1 MLKIYGVP
9 VSVHTR
15 KVIVTAIEKQ
25 LPFEIEPVI
34 PFQPPANW
42 HSISPTGL
50 IPAIQDGDFVLADS
64 AAICAYVDRVNPEKS
79 IYPKDHRSYGRAL
92 WLEAY
97 AGSALN
103 RNVIHGL
110 FFQKIIRPGMLNEP
124 TDTDEMDRI
133 LLHEMP
139 KVFGYIESQLNG
151 DYLVDGELSVADIA
165 LTSNLINYHYL
176 GFEVDGNRYPKLKA
190 YFARLIRR
198 PSFAKALAAEKSFAE
213 GMGLDRG
220 FVGDLSKVA

>member
-15 KVIVTAIEKQ
+15 KVIVAAIEKQ

-42 HSISPTGL
+42 DSLSPTGL
-50 IPAIQDGDFVLADS
+50 IPAIQDGDFALADS
-64 AAICAYVDRVNPEKS
+64 AAICAYLERVHPQQS
-79 IYPKDHRSYGRAL
+79 IYPKNHQSYGRAL
-92 WLEAY
+92 WFEAY
-97 AGSALN
+97 VGGTLN

-110 FFQKIIRPGMLNEP
+110 FFQKIIRPGMLNELS
-124 TDTDEMDRI
+124 DTDEMDRI

-139 KVFGYIESQLNG
+139 KVFGYFESQLNG
-151 DYLVDGELSVADIA
+151 DYLVDGELGIADIA
-165 LTSNLINYHYL
+165 LMSNLINYHYL
-176 GFEVDGNRYPKLKA
+176 GFEIDGNRFPKLKT

-198 PSFAKALAAEKSFAE
+198 PAFAKALAAEEPFAQ

-220 FVGDLSKVA
+220 FAADLSEAA

>member
-15 KVIVTAIEKQ
+15 KVIVTASEKK
-25 LPFEIEPVI
+25 LPFELEPVI

-42 HSISPTGL
+42 NSLSPTGL

-64 AAICAYVDRVNPEKS
+64 AAICAYLERVHPEQS
-79 IYPKDHRSYGRAL
+79 IYPKDPQSYGRAL
-92 WLEAY
+92 WFEAY
-97 AGSALN
+97 AGGTLN

-110 FFQKIIRPGMLNEP
+110 FFQKIIRPGMLNEL

-139 KVFGYIESQLNG
+139 KVFGYFESQLNG
-151 DYLVDGELSVADIA
+151 DYLVDGEFSIADIS

-176 GFEVDGNRYPKLKA
+176 GFEVIGNRFPKLKA
-190 YFARLIRR
+190 YFANMIRR
-198 PSFAKALAAEKSFAE
+198 PSFANALAAEKPVAE
-213 GMGLDRG
+213 SMGLDPS
-220 FVGDLSKVA
+220 FAAEWAKAA